1 MILAT
6 FDTNVLVSS
15 LLSRRDD
22 SAVVL
27 VVEAMLRGEITPLYN
42 DEILNEYGD
51 VLRRSKFHFPEE
63 RIQFLLDSIVKFGID
78 TERLLTGMTLPD
90 MDDLVFY
97 EVTMN
102 MADENAYLVTG
113 NLKHFP
119 VQPNIV
125 SPAEMLV
132 IMVLD

>member
-27 VVEAMLRGEITPLYN
+27 VVEAMLCGEITPLYN

-132 IMVLD
+132 IMALD

>member
-1 MILAT
+1 M
-6 FDTNVLVSS
+6 
-15 LLSRRDD
+15 
-22 SAVVL
+22 
-27 VVEAMLRGEITPLYN
+27 
-42 DEILNEYGD
+42 
-51 VLRRSKFHFPEE
+51 
-63 RIQFLLDSIVKFGID
+63 KFGID

-132 IMVLD
+132 IMALD

>member
-51 VLRRSKFHFPEE
+51 VLR
-63 RIQFLLDSIVKFGID
+63 
-78 TERLLTGMTLPD
+78 
-90 MDDLVFY
+90 
-97 EVTMN
+97 
-102 MADENAYLVTG
+102 
-113 NLKHFP
+113 
-119 VQPNIV
+119 
-125 SPAEMLV
+125 
-132 IMVLD
+132 